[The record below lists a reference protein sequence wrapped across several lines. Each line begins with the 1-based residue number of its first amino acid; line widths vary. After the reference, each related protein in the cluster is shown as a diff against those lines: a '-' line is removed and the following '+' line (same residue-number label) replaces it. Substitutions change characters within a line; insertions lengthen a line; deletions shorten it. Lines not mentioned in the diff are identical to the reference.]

1 MLSRIYCLNHFAC
14 LNYIYYNYISNGC
27 RYTKFT
33 VLFVTNKSLT
43 KFYKRKNVEINY
55 CRNNKL

>member
-1 MLSRIYCLNHFAC
+1 MLSRIYCLNHFAY

-33 VLFVTNKSLT
+33 VKN
-43 KFYKRKNVEINY
+43 KRKNVEINF
-55 CRNNKL
+55 CRSNKL